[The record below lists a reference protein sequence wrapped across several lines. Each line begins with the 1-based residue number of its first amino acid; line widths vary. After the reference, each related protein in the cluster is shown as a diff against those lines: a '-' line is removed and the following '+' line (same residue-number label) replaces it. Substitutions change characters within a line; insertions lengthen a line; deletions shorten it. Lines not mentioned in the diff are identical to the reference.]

1 MATVL
6 GQYKQYQERLL
17 KKISDGSLKQQEL
30 LAFQELNYRIATLE
44 LMQAYCRTAPVT
56 TELGAIGYHYQLVIA
71 SFRALLTERR
81 FGPKGDEQK
90 VQQRTTALK
99 SLEAVFNDQC
109 RRFQSFNAGT
119 PELYRKSVLE
129 QINAVE
135 GFDPRPFA
143 VDYTDLG
150 TGQTRKRLPVM
161 IQMAWFRLRYP
172 EGKISVEVTQG
183 HDCFVAKARVYP
195 NYRDPVEC
203 YLAEATASR
212 GRCQDKPSVSPRE
225 WAQTAAV
232 GIALR
237 NAGFGLQFSAAG
249 EDFSSTAP
257 DEFTMD
263 LVTDPAPEEPTP
275 TRVKAV
281 APPPPTAPR
290 ELTPEEKLEAAMRL
304 PCPIKKFSGKTLG
317 DLVSLDPKSLVWL
330 ANKYTHSEEISA
342 AAKLICESALNE
354 CA

>member
-1 MATVL
+1 MNQDQTV
-6 GQYKQYQERLL
+6 
-17 KKISDGSLKQQEL
+17 D
-30 LAFQELNYRIATLE
+30 T
-44 LMQAYCRTAPVT
+44 
-56 TELGAIGYHYQLVIA
+56 
-71 SFRALLTERR
+71 
-81 FGPKGDEQK
+81 
-90 VQQRTTALK
+90 
-99 SLEAVFNDQC
+99 
-109 RRFQSFNAGT
+109 
-119 PELYRKSVLE
+119 SVLE

-263 LVTDPAPEEPTP
+263 LATDPAPEEPTP

-281 APPPPTAPR
+281 APPPPPAPR
-290 ELTPEEKLEAAMRL
+290 ELTLEEKLEAAMRL

>member
-1 MATVL
+1 MNQDQTV
-6 GQYKQYQERLL
+6 
-17 KKISDGSLKQQEL
+17 D
-30 LAFQELNYRIATLE
+30 T
-44 LMQAYCRTAPVT
+44 
-56 TELGAIGYHYQLVIA
+56 
-71 SFRALLTERR
+71 
-81 FGPKGDEQK
+81 
-90 VQQRTTALK
+90 
-99 SLEAVFNDQC
+99 
-109 RRFQSFNAGT
+109 
-119 PELYRKSVLE
+119 SVLE

-263 LVTDPAPEEPTP
+263 LVTDPAPEEPAP
-275 TRVKAV
+275 VLAKAV
-281 APPPPTAPR
+281 VPPPPPAPR
-290 ELTPEEKLEAAMRL
+290 ELTLEEKLEAAMRL

>member
-1 MATVL
+1 MNRDQTV
-6 GQYKQYQERLL
+6 
-17 KKISDGSLKQQEL
+17 D
-30 LAFQELNYRIATLE
+30 T
-44 LMQAYCRTAPVT
+44 
-56 TELGAIGYHYQLVIA
+56 
-71 SFRALLTERR
+71 
-81 FGPKGDEQK
+81 
-90 VQQRTTALK
+90 
-99 SLEAVFNDQC
+99 
-109 RRFQSFNAGT
+109 
-119 PELYRKSVLE
+119 SVLE

-263 LVTDPAPEEPTP
+263 LVTDPASEEPTP
-275 TRVKAV
+275 ARAKAV
-281 APPPPTAPR
+281 APPPPPAPR

>member
-1 MATVL
+1 MADKNTM
-6 GQYKQYQERLL
+6 
-17 KKISDGSLKQQEL
+17 
-30 LAFQELNYRIATLE
+30 LAEIA
-44 LMQAYCRTAPVT
+44 
-56 TELGAIGYHYQLVIA
+56 
-71 SFRALLTERR
+71 
-81 FGPKGDEQK
+81 K
-90 VQQRTTALK
+90 
-99 SLEAVFNDQC
+99 
-109 RRFQSFNAGT
+109 
-119 PELYRKSVLE
+119 
-129 QINAVE
+129 INAVD
-135 GFDPRPFA
+135 GFDPAPFA
-143 VDYTDLG
+143 VDFTDLG
-150 TGQTRKRLPVM
+150 SGEVRKRLPVM

-263 LVTDPAPEEPTP
+263 LVTDPVPEEPAP
-275 TRVKAV
+275 VRAKAV
-281 APPPPTAPR
+281 VPPPPPAPR

>member
-1 MATVL
+1 MNQDQTV
-6 GQYKQYQERLL
+6 
-17 KKISDGSLKQQEL
+17 D
-30 LAFQELNYRIATLE
+30 T
-44 LMQAYCRTAPVT
+44 
-56 TELGAIGYHYQLVIA
+56 
-71 SFRALLTERR
+71 
-81 FGPKGDEQK
+81 
-90 VQQRTTALK
+90 
-99 SLEAVFNDQC
+99 
-109 RRFQSFNAGT
+109 
-119 PELYRKSVLE
+119 SVLE

-263 LVTDPAPEEPTP
+263 LVRRRSWKPPCVCPAPSRSSAARRWAIWCPSIRSLLSGLPTSIRTP
-275 TRVKAV
+275 RRSPRRRSSSVKA
-281 APPPPTAPR
+281 P
-290 ELTPEEKLEAAMRL
+290 
-304 PCPIKKFSGKTLG
+304 
-317 DLVSLDPKSLVWL
+317 
-330 ANKYTHSEEISA
+330 
-342 AAKLICESALNE
+342 
-354 CA
+354 

>member
-1 MATVL
+1 MNQDQTVDTS
-6 GQYKQYQERLL
+6 
-17 KKISDGSLKQQEL
+17 I
-30 LAFQELNYRIATLE
+30 
-44 LMQAYCRTAPVT
+44 
-56 TELGAIGYHYQLVIA
+56 
-71 SFRALLTERR
+71 
-81 FGPKGDEQK
+81 
-90 VQQRTTALK
+90 
-99 SLEAVFNDQC
+99 
-109 RRFQSFNAGT
+109 
-119 PELYRKSVLE
+119 LE

-263 LVTDPAPEEPTP
+263 LVTDPASEEPTP
-275 TRVKAV
+275 ARAKAV
-281 APPPPTAPR
+281 APPPPPAPR

>member
-1 MATVL
+1 MKQDQTV
-6 GQYKQYQERLL
+6 
-17 KKISDGSLKQQEL
+17 D
-30 LAFQELNYRIATLE
+30 T
-44 LMQAYCRTAPVT
+44 
-56 TELGAIGYHYQLVIA
+56 
-71 SFRALLTERR
+71 
-81 FGPKGDEQK
+81 
-90 VQQRTTALK
+90 
-99 SLEAVFNDQC
+99 
-109 RRFQSFNAGT
+109 
-119 PELYRKSVLE
+119 SVLE

-275 TRVKAV
+275 ARAKAV
-281 APPPPTAPR
+281 APPPPPAPR

-317 DLVSLDPKSLVWL
+317 DLVSIDPKSLVWL
-330 ANKYTHSEEISA
+330 ASKYTHSEEISA

>member
-1 MATVL
+1 MNQDQTV
-6 GQYKQYQERLL
+6 
-17 KKISDGSLKQQEL
+17 D
-30 LAFQELNYRIATLE
+30 T
-44 LMQAYCRTAPVT
+44 
-56 TELGAIGYHYQLVIA
+56 
-71 SFRALLTERR
+71 
-81 FGPKGDEQK
+81 
-90 VQQRTTALK
+90 
-99 SLEAVFNDQC
+99 
-109 RRFQSFNAGT
+109 
-119 PELYRKSVLE
+119 SVLE

-263 LVTDPAPEEPTP
+263 LVTDPAPEEPAP
-275 TRVKAV
+275 VRAKAV
-281 APPPPTAPR
+281 VPPPPPAPR